1 MRALYLFHIF
11 IGSEHQLLD
20 TCSLFPLNLNIN
32 YLGYTESH
40 YTGLVHLHYR
50 FKNSPVGFNILAF
63 PCNQFGNQEYV
74 VFWFWC
80 FPTLFVVPS
89 LPPHIMLRP
98 HISTQYCFLL
108 STGQRNVLRLN
119 YLPSK
124 RVWNLWW
131 WTRWMSMDWMPP
143 RSIITWR
150 KLPVRWEILFS
161 NDVSTIFAE
170 TSIGN
175 KLTQHDISW
184 CSMMLAHL
192 PILFSLA

>member
-1 MRALYLFHIF
+1 MTVITNVASYCGEISSILSLCALCTFFISSSDRNTNCLTRAL
-11 IGSEHQLLD
+11 
-20 TCSLFPLNLNIN
+20 LFPLNLNIN

-74 VFWFWC
+74 VVWFWC

-124 RVWNLWW
+124 RVWNL
-131 WTRWMSMDWMPP
+131 
-143 RSIITWR
+143 
-150 KLPVRWEILFS
+150 
-161 NDVSTIFAE
+161 
-170 TSIGN
+170 
-175 KLTQHDISW
+175 
-184 CSMMLAHL
+184 
-192 PILFSLA
+192 